1 MLKKIPFII
10 LFCMLAFS
18 NKLFAE
24 NWQYIETDSQN
35 NFDIY
40 IDFDTIYYDGENGA
54 FLEKLIPS
62 SNHPSIVT
70 VEFERQRTRWV
81 LDDPNYLLRNTK
93 IKQYDSYGNLK
104 IEKDLYEDLHLIP
117 KRSKMYSIV
126 RAAVEYIELG
136 RYPSYY
142 MQGDWQYL
150 MDDIDGDKV
159 YLNTTHSYY
168 NSEKGLLSLK
178 IIKDDSI
185 IISEDRFSG
194 NTQDGFSR
202 EYGDAHFYKLNGKKI
217 GRYSRGEHEKILPH
231 TLASFVINKLLS
243 IK

>member
-1 MLKKIPFII
+1 
-10 LFCMLAFS
+10 MLAFS

-168 NSEKGLLSLK
+168 N
-178 IIKDDSI
+178 
-185 IISEDRFSG
+185 
-194 NTQDGFSR
+194 T
-202 EYGDAHFYKLNGKKI
+202 AV
-217 GRYSRGEHEKILPH
+217 YS
-231 TLASFVINKLLS
+231 F
-243 IK
+243 